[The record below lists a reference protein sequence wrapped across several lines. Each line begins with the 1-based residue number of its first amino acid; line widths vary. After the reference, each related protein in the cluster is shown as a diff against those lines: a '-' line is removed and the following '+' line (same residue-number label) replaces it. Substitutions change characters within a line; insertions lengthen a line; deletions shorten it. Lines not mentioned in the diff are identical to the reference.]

1 MARITYSLKSVVA
14 FVIGLG
20 LMFAVLGAL
29 ALPTS
34 SHAATYAFVNQSG
47 EVSMVIA
54 NDPMTA
60 IATAI
65 NRALRSGVILLNGIN
80 DAGLVGDHVSGS

>member
-1 MARITYSLKSVVA
+1 MTHTSSSKVA
-14 FVIGLG
+14 
-20 LMFAVLGAL
+20 LGAFIVAL
-29 ALPTS
+29 GFMLAAFALPTS
-34 SHAATYAFVNQSG
+34 SQAATYAYVNQSG

-60 IATAI
+60 IATAV

-80 DAGLVGDHVSGS
+80 DAGLVGDRVSGS